1 VTSLIVEEWRHD
13 HRMTSTPPDPLER
26 WSMEL
31 FGLGLEELRT
41 ALEKI
46 APADHRQWL
55 DSRLAGQGFTR
66 DARGNLTFS
75 RTP

>member
-1 VTSLIVEEWRHD
+1 MRDQRQRPRNLRFRVQSGTTDL
-13 HRMTSTPPDPLER
+13 TSTP
-26 WSMEL
+26 
-31 FGLGLEELRT
+31 

-66 DARGNLTFS
+66 DAYGNLT
-75 RTP
+75 